1 MVNYNHPP
9 KSSRHIDGSL
19 YQTMSDDWHL
29 AAFSKR
35 TVHSCLKFVRQLAG
49 QAQSQFVHVIEQ
61 HF

>member
-1 MVNYNHPP
+1 MANCNHPA
-9 KSSRHIDGSL
+9 KSYRHIDVSL
-19 YQTMSDDWHL
+19 YQTMSDDLHL

-35 TVHSCLKFVRQLAG
+35 TVHSCLEFVRQLAG